1 VVSRP
6 AAGGGRWVEVDPG
19 RLERW
24 LAGFADRHGAVTTG
38 PLPDGLTLTGADG
51 AEAECHLLTG
61 AADDVAGLVEAARK
75 PVRFGLLLV
84 RRGGFAVGVAHGD
97 VLTASK
103 VDSRYVQGRT
113 AAGGWSQQR
122 FARRRDN
129 QARQA
134 WQSAAEAAE
143 RVLLPA
149 TADLA
154 ALVGGG
160 DRRAVDAVL
169 AEPRLAPL
177 VARRVERFLDVPEP
191 RLAVLEQAVTSA
203 RVVRIRLNP

>member
-19 RLERW
+19 RLEKW
-24 LAGFADRHGAVTTG
+24 LAGFAERHGAVTTH
-38 PLPDGLTLTGADG
+38 PLPDGLALAGADG
-51 AEAECHLLTG
+51 AEAECHLLAG
-61 AADDVAGLVEAARK
+61 AAADRDGLVAAALA

-84 RRGGFAVGVAHGD
+84 RRGGFAVGVARGD
-97 VLTASK
+97 A
-103 VDSRYVQGRT
+103 
-113 AAGGWSQQR
+113 
-122 FARRRDN
+122 DN
-129 QARQA
+129 QTRQA

-149 TADLA
+149 AGDLA

-160 DRRAVDAVL
+160 DRRAVESIL

-177 VARRVERFLDVPEP
+177 AALGPQPFLDVPEP
-191 RLAVLEQAVTSA
+191 RLAVLEQAVRSA
-203 RVVRIRLNP
+203 RAVRIRLVP